1 MILNGI
7 FDSRREESCA
17 ELARV
22 SMGGTEPALVGDCE
36 HRGVTLIA
44 ASGVLRIPKAGEEQL
59 VLKTKDGV
67 FAALGVCADDVPDGL
82 SEGDILIKNGAASI
96 TLHSDG
102 RVELCGKLII
112 NGSEP
117 YGTQT

>member
-1 MILNGI
+1 MISKSI
-7 FDSRREESCA
+7 FGSGAEDSRA

-22 SMGGTEPALVGDCE
+22 SIGGTEPALVGDCE
-36 HRGVTLIA
+36 HRAVTLIA

-67 FAALGVCADDVPDGL
+67 FAALGVCADEVPDGL

-96 TLHSDG
+96 MLHSDG
-102 RVELCGKLII
+102 RVELCGKLIV
-112 NGSEP
+112 NGSELN
-117 YGTQT
+117 GTQT